1 MAKSVEYFFL
11 FCFLTRLSKLSSGQH
26 MQFRHS
32 VGISGQVK
40 RLICLCVY
48 CFVALEIKLRD
59 LCLLSKHSAIEKEY
73 VLVCQCTR
81 L

>member
-1 MAKSVEYFFL
+1 
-11 FCFLTRLSKLSSGQH
+11 

-59 LCLLSKHSAIEKEY
+59 LCLLGEHSAIEKEY

>member
-1 MAKSVEYFFL
+1 
-11 FCFLTRLSKLSSGQH
+11 

-48 CFVALEIKLRD
+48 CLAALEIKLRD
-59 LCLLSKHSAIEKEY
+59 LCLLGEHATTIDEREY
-73 VLVCQCTR
+73 ASLPLHQTVVLLFLQT
-81 L
+81 